1 MASNPPLQ
9 SEAAPVKAGSL
20 VRQFRSPEGWL
31 GRFLLWDMNRRHSRV
46 TDWGL
51 NPISVTTSG
60 TILDVGC
67 GGGRTISKLA
77 ARAPQGKVYGIDHSS
92 ESVAAAT
99 KTNAESIGAG
109 RVQIQHASLSEL
121 PFPDDLFD
129 LVTAVETHFWWPD
142 MPAGMREIRRVLKP
156 GGALVIVGEMYK
168 GATTKTAQIAENT
181 STKQGWPF
189 SPSTNI
195 ALSSKTPPT
204 SRFKSRPHPE
214 RDGSASAAENLSHQ
228 ARFVDTCNA

>member
-51 NPISVTTSG
+51 NPISVTTND

-109 RVQIQHASLSEL
+109 RVQIQQASVSEL

-142 MPAGMREIRRVLKP
+142 MPAGPGKP
-156 GGALVIVGEMYK
+156 LGGDKGTARGGGGARAAAAHIAHQPFGGGAPAEAVERIGGGDAVERPQADSHRPFHEGLGHRGATVARDVVTSTHVIVGEVLI
-168 GATTKTAQIAENT
+168 AT
-181 STKQGWPF
+181 
-189 SPSTNI
+189 
-195 ALSSKTPPT
+195 
-204 SRFKSRPHPE
+204 
-214 RDGSASAAENLSHQ
+214 
-228 ARFVDTCNA
+228 